1 MGDVDVD
8 REGSC
13 PKIRARVTF
22 RCSVDHVPLGV
33 TESGEIVG
41 SGRQPL
47 SMSDEWG
54 KEIVRKKEVR
64 CSES

>member
-1 MGDVDVD
+1 MSAPVLASF
-8 REGSC
+8 RLGS
-13 PKIRARVTF
+13 P
-22 RCSVDHVPLGV
+22 VDHVPLGV